1 VKKAVNPV
9 VIEITLSTYTEMQ
22 TAS

>member
-9 VIEITLSTYTEMQ
+9 VIVITLSIYTEMQ